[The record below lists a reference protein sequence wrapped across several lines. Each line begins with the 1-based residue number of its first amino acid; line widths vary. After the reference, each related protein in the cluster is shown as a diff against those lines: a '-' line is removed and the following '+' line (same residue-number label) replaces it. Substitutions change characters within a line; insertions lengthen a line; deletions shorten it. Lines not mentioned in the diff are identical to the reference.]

1 MEAHP
6 LKDLIEFEAEDNA
19 TAAGSH
25 NFYNKVTSEHLNV
38 STTPGNIPPPRLNFN
53 LNPGGAGGQV
63 VQIREAQMAV
73 ETPPKKD
80 LIKLGG

>member
-1 MEAHP
+1 MKNKAST
-6 LKDLIEFEAEDNA
+6 LIGD
-19 TAAGSH
+19 
-25 NFYNKVTSEHLNV
+25 TSEA
-38 STTPGNIPPPRLNFN
+38 IPDPAPPEFDEGKRVMTRHSHDLCNFN